1 MMPLLRLT
9 LLGLLLFAALATGC
23 TKERS
28 LLAVRESGERALEE
42 GRYNDAVADFEEY
55 VERLPG
61 DAIGR
66 YNLGRSYLLANPP
79 QPIAARE
86 HLYLAYN
93 QRLNDD
99 DVFEALAQSLK
110 ASGKTEELFRLL
122 RQRALDR
129 QRPSDYMRLGRY
141 AEQLGDPDQARQA
154 YLTAARIDQG
164 KTASIQLALADLYA
178 KLGDEERALRRLRM
192 ALYLDVNNREIA
204 ERIRAYG
211 EIPGPTFAL
220 PPEEAQ

>member
-1 MMPLLRLT
+1 MLRPTRILLAC
-9 LLGLLLFAALATGC
+9 LLLLPIALTAC
-23 TKERS
+23 TKQRS

-79 QPIAARE
+79 QPTAARE

-99 DVFEALAQSLK
+99 NVFEALCQALQ
-110 ASGKTEELFRLL
+110 AGGRTEELFRLL

-141 AEQLGDPDQARQA
+141 AEEFGDPDQARQA

-164 KTASIQLALADLYA
+164 QTASIQLALADLYA

-192 ALYLDVNNREIA
+192 ALYLDPNNRDIA
-204 ERIRAYG
+204 ERIRGYG
-211 EIPGPTFAL
+211 EIPGPSFAL
-220 PPEEAQ
+220 KPEEAP